1 MSGQQ
6 RRDPAVVDV
15 EQLGEIAVGE
25 QSPLLVGLPA
35 QAERLAQQ
43 PLGGREALDPG
54 LHVLG
59 GREVEEDGD
68 QLGIGDALVTS
79 RRIPEADGH
88 PEDLPVPDVVVGA
101 HVLDDDF
108 QEHVST

>member
-1 MSGQQ
+1 MEGGTLRDDGLGGALMSGQQ

-43 PLGGREALDPG
+43 PLGGREALDPE

-59 GREVEEDGD
+59 G
-68 QLGIGDALVTS
+68 
-79 RRIPEADGH
+79 
-88 PEDLPVPDVVVGA
+88 
-101 HVLDDDF
+101 
-108 QEHVST
+108 